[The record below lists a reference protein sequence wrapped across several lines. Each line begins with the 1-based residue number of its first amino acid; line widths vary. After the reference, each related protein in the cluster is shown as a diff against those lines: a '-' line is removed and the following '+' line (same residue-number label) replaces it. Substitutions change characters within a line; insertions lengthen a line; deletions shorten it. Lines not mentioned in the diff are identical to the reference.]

1 MSAMQEFTLF
11 MLQAVASFLSM
22 EPVFYLYG
30 VIIFLFILK
39 GIKTF
44 IGH

>member
-1 MSAMQEFTLF
+1 MTAMQEFTVW
-11 MLQAVASFLSM
+11 MLGAVADFLAA

-30 VIIFLFILK
+30 VIVFCFILK

-44 IGH
+44 IT